1 MKYVINSAKSF
12 QVKKSFAPDLRSF
25 IQIGL
30 ANSEEIKAW
39 ADRSYLISGNYVE
52 IGEVKKADTINYR
65 TFKPEKDGLFC
76 ERIFGPIK
84 DWVCS
89 CGQSR
94 RITGSQQISQ
104 GKFGVPKTLV
114 EAKGFNILGGIAE
127 TKTFSK
133 WPLLSSQKG
142 WDGMGRMRSNP
153 NNPFHLLNQNRFSG
167 ASCTPR
173 SPECEEWEVEFSPSP
188 LIHLFQNTNLRIHST
203 LFGREGGPN
212 TISTNFQQSDHN
224 IHSKKGRGEAE
235 ELRIEDSA
243 TGAKSHEFFTMN
255 ARKGGLTIS
264 QESLEIGSSH
274 LIDTRG
280 RGGPNNPLF
289 SREENVRPG
298 ELDSFSKELGLANPN
313 FLFPAIASH
322 PRAPHPISS
331 FEELNTKGMPATNFD
346 SRRRDAG
353 LLERDSSGSF
363 NNTGPQLVAKQTP
376 SQLLLNE
383 RLVRKGGLTNN
394 QPITNEVRLGRMR
407 SIPTLLRFFRPLGK
421 PVLLGSASG
430 EGLGPPFPVW
440 VQSDLGEREGV
451 GRPNNPYP
459 FNEGADRIVRP
470 DGVDGVPLT
479 NISFKHSFLNEE
491 SGHFD
496 EDSKKTSRLGIGY
509 PTPQS
514 APLICSN
521 CQVEVTL
528 SRIRRYRMGYIGLGC
543 PVTHIW
549 FLNSRPNIFA
559 TLFKMPTKY
568 IKKISY
574 YKGYTVSNSNYLN
587 PCLSP
592 GGDFFD
598 NEWDFLHRWLGGG
611 GVPLPTR
618 INPFQLSGRLELLVA
633 SHQATHPFPS
643 FKPSKLDSK
652 KERRL
657 SQSGPDLEFNENAA
671 LNRVA
676 RADADGLDR
685 ALVRG
690 TPSTP
695 SGWGALP
702 SHYQPS
708 TEKTSSYSAGSGKFV
723 KRIHRNP
730 GFHLP
735 EYPSWLENTGAK
747 ALQKLFE
754 EKNWETEYQ
763 KLQTEIRKTPIL
775 NTTSLLAE
783 PSLVRGTPSTP
794 SGWGALPPYETRII
808 RNQVPSGYASPQASQ
823 FIFNLKE
830 NEVKF
835 LLKQRKKRVRSLKL
849 LNILRTAGGILPLNP
864 LSQVSEN
871 VRGSRA
877 GPPIRPNIATNNFQ
891 RRGLEGEAP
900 KRTDTFKKT
909 CSFILTSVPVLPP
922 ELRPIVQL
930 NAGQLA
936 SSDVNDLYRRLI
948 SRNNR
953 LKYYL
958 SGGASR
964 NSPVNPVQTK
974 NVSRSGLP
982 VLAQYREGEGLRPD
996 GVPLTNNS
1004 SIPITGEQDQANDLI
1019 LTGYE
1024 ATMISP
1030 TSYNN
1035 QVNLQR
1041 STPEKSDTSSQSK
1054 AGVPHSW
1061 DLGRTNKVIERL
1073 GPPIRPNTL
1082 PLPMKG
1088 PQQRP
1093 EKNKNKIQ
1101 GSRPHLV
1108 EFLVRSEQHLVQLAV
1123 DALLENGKTTS
1134 VRHKSGRDSRV
1145 SGRGNLATGSSNSGQ
1160 DLYKSLSDRIGGKQ
1174 GRFRQNLLGK
1184 RVDYSGR
1191 SVIVVGPKNI
1201 ALHQC
1206 GLPYEIAQELF
1217 QPFLIRHIL
1226 ELQLAKTIRG
1236 AKTIIESNKPL
1247 SRQLLE
1253 NIVQSHP
1260 ILLNRAPTLHRLGIQ
1275 AFQPKL
1281 VQGRAVQLH
1290 PLVCTAFNADFDGD
1304 QMAIHV
1310 PLSPKA
1316 RIEARLLMLA
1326 NTNWLS
1332 SATGQP
1338 SILPSQDMILGF
1350 YYLTIEKPP
1359 TLLEQNFVN
1368 KNTSWS
1374 LPSSGRYNLF
1384 KKKSLLEGG
1393 PNRLTNKSSYAGKA
1407 PPLSGLSKEGASNN
1421 IFFDGLYSVIQAY
1434 EQNKLSIHS
1443 FVWVC
1448 LAEKKQN
1455 TNLVSLS
1462 VPHLNNTNFQKESGP
1477 DLIPLPG
1484 GSSFTQGPPHRKGK
1498 PILSFSN
1505 KNSNFDLSL
1514 NSMVASPHGGEVLG
1528 RVVRPPFP
1536 SPTFQRRDHKSEVQD
1551 SFLNKGDN
1559 TGQDSDKV
1567 VTLHPCLKLFYA
1579 KPNPRGSTPDE
1590 PLGIR
1595 LLQTGQ
1601 TRKLYTSSQWIE
1613 DSKEKRRSI
1622 YIRTTPGRIL
1632 VNLLLSDFI

>member
-1 MKYVINSAKSF
+1 MK
-12 QVKKSFAPDLRSF
+12 
-25 IQIGL
+25 
-30 ANSEEIKAW
+30 
-39 ADRSYLISGNYVE
+39 
-52 IGEVKKADTINYR
+52 
-65 TFKPEKDGLFC
+65 
-76 ERIFGPIK
+76 
-84 DWVCS
+84 
-89 CGQSR
+89 
-94 RITGSQQISQ
+94 GS
-104 GKFGVPKTLV
+104 
-114 EAKGFNILGGIAE
+114 
-127 TKTFSK
+127 
-133 WPLLSSQKG
+133 
-142 WDGMGRMRSNP
+142 
-153 NNPFHLLNQNRFSG
+153 
-167 ASCTPR
+167 
-173 SPECEEWEVEFSPSP
+173 
-188 LIHLFQNTNLRIHST
+188 
-203 LFGREGGPN
+203 
-212 TISTNFQQSDHN
+212 
-224 IHSKKGRGEAE
+224 
-235 ELRIEDSA
+235 
-243 TGAKSHEFFTMN
+243 
-255 ARKGGLTIS
+255 
-264 QESLEIGSSH
+264 
-274 LIDTRG
+274 
-280 RGGPNNPLF
+280 
-289 SREENVRPG
+289 
-298 ELDSFSKELGLANPN
+298 
-313 FLFPAIASH
+313 
-322 PRAPHPISS
+322 
-331 FEELNTKGMPATNFD
+331 
-346 SRRRDAG
+346 
-353 LLERDSSGSF
+353 
-363 NNTGPQLVAKQTP
+363 
-376 SQLLLNE
+376 
-383 RLVRKGGLTNN
+383 
-394 QPITNEVRLGRMR
+394 NEVRLGRMR
-407 SIPTLLRFFRPLGK
+407 SIPTLLRFFRPLGE

-430 EGLGPPFPVW
+430 EGRDGVGYPVW
-440 VQSDLGEREGV
+440 VQSDLGEGM
-451 GRPNNPYP
+451 GRPNKPTTTP
-459 FNEGADRIVRP
+459 FNEGADRMGGRWGTP
-470 DGVDGVPLT
+470 
-479 NISFKHSFLNEE
+479 SFKHSFLNEE
-491 SGHFD
+491 SVNFD

-618 INPFQLSGRLELLVA
+618 INPFQLSGRLDRVKG
-633 SHQATHPFPS
+633 TPS
-643 FKPSKLDSK
+643 FKPFKLDSK

-657 SQSGPDLEFNENAA
+657 SQSGPYLEFNENSA
-671 LNRVA
+671 LNRVV

-685 ALVRG
+685 ALVARWDG
-690 TPSTP
+690 LLRNSQSPSP
-695 SGWGALP
+695 L
-702 SHYQPS
+702 HYQPS

-783 PSLVRGTPSTP
+783 PSLKVGPPEAEAEGTPSQP
-794 SGWGALPPYETRII
+794 LISPPYETRII
-808 RNQVPSGYASPQASQ
+808 RNQVPSGYTSSQASQ

-864 LSQVSEN
+864 LSQVP
-871 VRGSRA
+871 GKGMGMGRA
-877 GPPIRPNIATNNFQ
+877 ILTNNFQ
-891 RRGLEGEAP
+891 RRGWEGEALT
-900 KRTDTFKKT
+900 TDTFKKT

-982 VLAQYREGEGLRPD
+982 VLAQYRGWEGKGLLGLPI
-996 GVPLTNNS
+996 PSPNNP
-1004 SIPITGEQDQANDLI
+1004 SIPITGEQEHANDPV
-1019 LTGYE
+1019 LTVYE

-1030 TSYNN
+1030 TSYHN
-1035 QVNLQR
+1035 QANLQR
-1041 STPEKSDTSSQSK
+1041 STPEKLDTSSQSK
-1054 AGVPHSW
+1054 EKAPAW
-1061 DLGRTNKVIERL
+1061 DLSRTNKVIERGRL
-1073 GPPIRPNTL
+1073 DPQPHPAL

-1088 PQQRP
+1088 SQQRP

-1359 TLLEQNFVN
+1359 ILLERNFVN

-1374 LPSSGRYNLF
+1374 LPSSGRYNLL
-1384 KKKSLLEGG
+1384 KKKSGMVDAKQSRGG
-1393 PNRLTNKSSYAGKA
+1393 LTASYAGK
-1407 PPLSGLSKEGASNN
+1407 PPSGLSKEGASND

-1434 EQNKLSIHS
+1434 EQSKLSIHS

-1462 VPHLNNTNFQKESGP
+1462 VPRLNNTNFQKESGP
-1477 DLIPLPG
+1477 DFIPLPG

-1514 NSMVASPHGGEVLG
+1514 NSMFASPHGGRG
-1528 RVVRPPFP
+1528 GMGYPRGAQ
-1536 SPTFQRRDHKSEVQD
+1536 PTFQRRDEGSAQKSEVQD
-1551 SFLNKGDN
+1551 SLLNKGHS
-1559 TGQDSDKV
+1559 TGQDSGKV
-1567 VTLHPCLKLFYA
+1567 VTLYPCLKLFYA